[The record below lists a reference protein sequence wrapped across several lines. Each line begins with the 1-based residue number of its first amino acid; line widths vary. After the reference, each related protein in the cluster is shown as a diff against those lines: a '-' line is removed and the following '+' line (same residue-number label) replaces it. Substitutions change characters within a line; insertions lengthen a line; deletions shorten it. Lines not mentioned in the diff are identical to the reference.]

1 MTQRASANAARIFS
15 IMYKT
20 GPAGHCCLS
29 VRERR
34 ELETAR
40 LSDGEGR
47 ITGCNGN
54 EVSTRLITVQT
65 MQRSLLIDD
74 DMLESIFAHITPA
87 LPRTPS
93 ARVVHVLTGAPY
105 AITGSAAAARARQQG
120 LA

>member
-1 MTQRASANAARIFS
+1 MFTQVQVSGLVDADR
-15 IMYKT
+15 
-20 GPAGHCCLS
+20 
-29 VRERR
+29 RERR
-34 ELETAR
+34 EPDVETAR

-65 MQRSLLIDD
+65 MQRSLPELIDD

-93 ARVVHVLTGAPY
+93 RVVHVLTGTPY

>member
-1 MTQRASANAARIFS
+1 MNNAESERERGTHFFKSLKQPEVAQ
-15 IMYKT
+15 
-20 GPAGHCCLS
+20 S
-29 VRERR
+29 VDGRERR
-34 ELETAR
+34 ETAR

-87 LPRTPS
+87 LPRAPS